1 MYCTDFQIC
10 NYGSDLCHVP
20 SNSDAINSNFIEM
33 RRQLEIP
40 INSIV
45 EGKLGKKLFDDLF
58 SYLSGFPFTSDI
70 CNLDLELE
78 AVMLKLFNFVYDIQ
92 AGLDV
97 RQTRSKC
104 YYNVSTQIME
114 NIYEEL
120 FSKLERQVYNL
131 DLIQRA
137 MQMSG
142 TIVES
147 LSRHQFSSVCTK
159 PLTQLQNCGHCSGYS
174 KFKPCLFYCINLL
187 RGCFADVAD
196 IHEEFRLLTKA
207 LSDIPDDIL
216 PTFRPTTFIQD
227 SLRHLI
233 DLVRDL
239 WSRNLKDEVS
249 VLSHSACIK

>member
-1 MYCTDFQIC
+1 MKCFT
-10 NYGSDLCHVP
+10 SL
-20 SNSDAINSNFIEM
+20 SDAIHSNFIEM
-33 RRQLEIP
+33 RRQLEIS

-45 EGKLGKKLFDDLF
+45 QDEKRKLNNLFDDFF

-70 CNLDLELE
+70 CSLDQELQ
-78 AVMLKLFNFVYDIQ
+78 AVMVKLFNFVYEIQ
-92 AGLDV
+92 LDGG
-97 RQTRSKC
+97 RNLQTSHAEC
-104 YYNVSTQIME
+104 YYNVSIQIME
-114 NIYEEL
+114 NIFEEL
-120 FSKLERQVYNL
+120 FIKLERQVYNL

-147 LSRHQFSSVCTK
+147 ISHHQFSHVCTK

-187 RGCFADVAD
+187 RGCFADIAD
-196 IHEEFRLLTKA
+196 VHQEFRLLTKA

-227 SLRHLI
+227 SLGYLI
-233 DLVRDL
+233 DLVQDL
-239 WSRNLKDEVS
+239 KGKNLIEDVS